1 MNDLGLA
8 LRQVRFTNKA
18 FWRNPFSAGF
28 TFAFPLMFLVI
39 FTALFGNDTICLT
52 PGLRP
57 CPGALEV
64 STSTFYVSAIAAFS
78 IITATY
84 TNLAMS
90 VTFIRDT
97 GVLKRVRGT
106 PLPGWGYLF
115 GRIVHAI
122 LVALLLVVIVVAFG
136 ALFYSADV
144 PGRSLLA
151 FLTTL
156 AVGAASFSA
165 LGLAMSAFVPN
176 AEAAP
181 AVVNFSI
188 LPLLFLSDI
197 FIPIQDPN
205 AWYVTVAK
213 VFPVYHFSQAM
224 KNAYFSPSGSGW
236 RGGDLLVI
244 AAWGVLGIVLAVR
257 FFSWEPRR

>member
-1 MNDLGLA
+1 MSDLVLA

-18 FWRNPFSAGF
+18 FWRNPASAGF

-39 FTALFGNDTICLT
+39 FTALFGNDTICLN
-52 PGLRP
+52 PALHP
-57 CPGALEV
+57 CPGALEIN
-64 STSTFYVSAIAAFS
+64 TSTFYVSAIAAFS

-90 VTFIRDT
+90 VTFTRDA

-106 PLPGWGYLF
+106 PLPTSAYMF

-122 LVALLLVVIVVAFG
+122 MVAALLVVIVVAFG
-136 ALFYSADV
+136 AAFYNADV
-144 PGRSLLA
+144 PSRTLPA
-151 FLTTL
+151 FVATIAL
-156 AVGAASFSA
+156 GAASFSA
-165 LGLAMSAFVPN
+165 LGLALTSIIPN
-176 AEAAP
+176 ADAAP

-205 AWYVTVAK
+205 AWYVKVAK
-213 VFPVYHFSQAM
+213 LFPVYHFSQAM
-224 KNAYFSPSGSGW
+224 KNAYFAPSGNGW
-236 RGGDLLVI
+236 RSGDLLII
-244 AAWGVLGIVLAVR
+244 AAWGVAGVVLAVL